1 MEYFVTPHPWKKPLY
16 AENNPMNMS
25 VGRLWV
31 LRLPIIWVLGAFTA
45 LGATGVWIAML
56 LSNALTVLYGHIVYK
71 TKDWSALH
79 YAKGEQS

>member
-1 MEYFVTPHPWKKPLY
+1 MGMFSAYNGFFQGCGVTKY
-16 AENNPMNMS
+16 SMNMS
-25 VGRLWV
+25 VDALG

>member
-1 MEYFVTPHPWKKPLY
+1 MWCDEILDEYVSGTSLGVTLADY
-16 AENNPMNMS
+16 
-25 VGRLWV
+25 
-31 LRLPIIWVLGAFTA
+31 LGAWSFTA

-56 LSNALTVLYGHIVYK
+56 LSNALTVLYGHIIYK